1 MDDGQRDSGSC
12 RQFRDYHHNHHNLFI
27 DFTAMTVQEATKI
40 AVKFARSKGYEEKVI
55 FLCNKKSTFVFTITH
70 PQDDDYGQP
79 LAVVVDKNGIAD
91 IKLLFD
97 VS

>member
-1 MDDGQRDSGSC
+1 MIQIVKRLK
-12 RQFRDYHHNHHNLFI
+12 HNHHNLFI

-79 LAVVVDKNGIAD
+79 LAVVVDKNGIAS